1 MSNRENYIDGVRI
14 YSDNFED
21 ENNKASKKVTTYKK
35 VEATT
40 TTTRIKK
47 EGDKPAQTTTTTT
60 KRSRIQ
66 KDLGIPR
73 NSINTI
79 NGGIQEFIDSV
90 EGKKEKIVYKGKLKE
105 KSNYLYYVSG
115 IGYVDKD
122 GVPAKKDNKPKEIV
136 VTKKKPKP
144 VREVGKR
151 VTITIQNVRPERK
164 GGELIEN
171 FNYYESK
178 NIDERNRESIVIHRR
193 LGDPFYQA
201 IGQGRR
207 SSYNPGHRGR
217 YVLDKEEIGT
227 KVDTSKTRTIET
239 KTTQRNRFENKTY
252 NTTQAT
258 RQTNQSGTG
267 RNVRKTVETKTVKV
281 EERKRNIDSNNNRRQ
296 KPTESGSAP
305 QKVYDT
311 EKYKRN
317 DNQDKYQK
325 KAEEAQKTLESQE
338 ENIITEPNYCP
349 IHGYKGMNISYDE
362 IDNYKFY
369 ESKHVTKR
377 IDNANINTNV
387 NTYTQN
393 LINSEENI
401 NTINQEQMTMAQAQ
415 AQAQSEEGYDLSR
428 LYVATKVTPVY
439 SEMIEPHEHVCY
451 VCGNPFDE
459 NQMDMMQQQGQM
471 NNMQMQEMEYDIN
484 CPIHGQNRNQ

>member
-122 GVPAKKDNKPKEIV
+122 GVPAKKDNKPKEII

-281 EERKRNIDSNNNRRQ
+281 EERKRNIDSNNYRRQ

-325 KAEEAQKTLESQE
+325 KTEEAQKTLKECNHKGRFNKEVAELEKQYDSIKSREEFMKTTPDSMQDLYDKILEQAESNLE
-338 ENIITEPNYCP
+338 SAAAYME
-349 IHGYKGMNISYDE
+349 SYD
-362 IDNYKFY
+362 Y
-369 ESKHVTKR
+369 VTNP
-377 IDNANINTNV
+377 D
-387 NTYTQN
+387 
-393 LINSEENI
+393 
-401 NTINQEQMTMAQAQ
+401 
-415 AQAQSEEGYDLSR
+415 
-428 LYVATKVTPVY
+428 PVY
-439 SEMIEPHEHVCY
+439 LKKLILEGDTLVQKFNNLLEKLVDVDTNPTDLDVKYIDDLTNCLAEMR
-451 VCGNPFDE
+451 E
-459 NQMDMMQQQGQM
+459 NQKQTMTS
-471 NNMQMQEMEYDIN
+471 
-484 CPIHGQNRNQ
+484 

>member
-1 MSNRENYIDGVRI
+1 MTNRENYIDGVRI

-164 GGELIEN
+164 GGELVEN

-178 NIDERNRESIVIHRR
+178 NIDERNR
-193 LGDPFYQA
+193 
-201 IGQGRR
+201 
-207 SSYNPGHRGR
+207 
-217 YVLDKEEIGT
+217 
-227 KVDTSKTRTIET
+227 
-239 KTTQRNRFENKTY
+239 
-252 NTTQAT
+252 
-258 RQTNQSGTG
+258 
-267 RNVRKTVETKTVKV
+267 
-281 EERKRNIDSNNNRRQ
+281 
-296 KPTESGSAP
+296 
-305 QKVYDT
+305 
-311 EKYKRN
+311 
-317 DNQDKYQK
+317 
-325 KAEEAQKTLESQE
+325 
-338 ENIITEPNYCP
+338 
-349 IHGYKGMNISYDE
+349 
-362 IDNYKFY
+362 
-369 ESKHVTKR
+369 
-377 IDNANINTNV
+377 
-387 NTYTQN
+387 
-393 LINSEENI
+393 
-401 NTINQEQMTMAQAQ
+401 
-415 AQAQSEEGYDLSR
+415 
-428 LYVATKVTPVY
+428 
-439 SEMIEPHEHVCY
+439 
-451 VCGNPFDE
+451 
-459 NQMDMMQQQGQM
+459 
-471 NNMQMQEMEYDIN
+471 
-484 CPIHGQNRNQ
+484 